1 MTSINQIEDGYVW
14 HEISAEVAD
23 DVKIRAKYSVRPN
36 PSYYPE
42 GLILVVE
49 LMDWPESTPKMV
61 FPGGDPE
68 ECAKKLVLRAF
79 EVGKELHL
87 SNNKNQTE
95 EDLLRSLREGT
106 IRALYS
112 DKQ

>member
-1 MTSINQIEDGYVW
+1 MTSINEMEYSRVW
-14 HEISAEVAD
+14 REISTEVAD
-23 DVKIRAKYSVRPN
+23 GVTIKAKYSLRPD

-42 GLILVVE
+42 GLIIVVK
-49 LMDWPESTPKMV
+49 LTDWPKSTPKMV

-95 EDLLRSLREGT
+95 EDLLRSLRDGT
-106 IRALYS
+106 IWALYS